1 MRHFFLAFL
10 LLFCF
15 GNLNSVNAES
25 LRDNLK
31 NLTNDP
37 VGAGCADDDEWFPFF
52 DENDPCIKL
61 HNKIVEGAYLFL
73 EYGELGRQG
82 FHNEADWYARQL
94 IHGKHCTPYCE
105 ASIRVEKNCIV
116 ETENVWQRN
125 KINFNNV
132 HWWDSGW
139 DTDFDSDNRFSHRY
153 WIRGTKLNDF
163 RIRDKFGFW
172 ERKWQTRLT
181 LLADKEVPGLTKT
194 RMEKALKELKK
205 ACPGLLRED
214 VEVEP
219 QEYEGR
225 Y

>member
-25 LRDNLK
+25 LRDSLK

-61 HNKIVEGAYLFL
+61 HNKIVEEAYLFL
-73 EYGELGRQG
+73 EHGELGRQG
-82 FHNEADWYARQL
+82 FHDGAQRMAAL
-94 IHGKHCTPYCE
+94 SIHGQNCTPYCKS
-105 ASIRVEKNCIV
+105 SIRVESCIV
-116 ETENVWQRN
+116 ETEEVWQKN
-125 KINFNNV
+125 KINLNNV
-132 HWWDSGW
+132 HWWESGW
-139 DTDFDSDNRFSHRY
+139 DTDFFPNYNVSDKY
-153 WIRGTKLNDF
+153 WVYGTKLWEHRFKDQY
-163 RIRDKFGFW
+163 GFW
-172 ERKWQTRLT
+172 KRKWPSRFEFVAKT
-181 LLADKEVPGLTKT
+181 AVPGSTKT